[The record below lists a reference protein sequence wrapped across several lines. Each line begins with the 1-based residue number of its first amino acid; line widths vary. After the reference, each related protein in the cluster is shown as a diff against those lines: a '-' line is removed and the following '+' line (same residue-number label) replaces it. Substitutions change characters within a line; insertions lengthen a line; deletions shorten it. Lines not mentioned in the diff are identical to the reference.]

1 MPTPAKHSH
10 IVRRRRRRQLSR
22 LQPHATRRPTRL
34 ASAGQLMAPGTGL
47 LLPRMAGVPLI
58 HRVIADD
65 RLAVALAKSLV
76 ELDIAAPGDWKRAES
91 DPTSFTRLT
100 LERWIKAHGGSAI
113 CRRFLLVTSIG
124 DTPCEWAER
133 DESKP
138 NQLFLAVEPSE
149 ASCGCVTFG
158 PTLELLEKAH
168 PQLPVTFFNH
178 FVGALNRY
186 IRTYDHRDAEDRA
199 ETLREWAAQEPDAD
213 QYEIPDV
220 QGSIPAS
227 MRQIPLDEHELAQL
241 KDKISDPLA
250 AKLVDAVLALDHLSA
265 QAKRPE
271 LDDDIRQQL
280 SDCNPPLPCL
290 LAVFAEAGQ
299 ISASFDEEA
308 EGMMEVT
315 PEPNLIIPFDPTDR
329 ESVRNAF
336 QVFGVACQTIAAASS
351 LIDLMPGNDQWALTT
366 YEGRG

>member
-1 MPTPAKHSH
+1 MPAPANHGR
-10 IVRRRRRRQLSR
+10 IVRSRSRRQR
-22 LQPHATRRPTRL
+22 AQLQSNITRSPTRL
-34 ASAGQLMAPGTGL
+34 ASSGQLMAKGGGL
-47 LLPRMAGVPLI
+47 LLPRLAGAPPI
-58 HRVIADD
+58 HRMVADD
-65 RLAVALAKSLV
+65 RLAVMLAKSLV
-76 ELDIAAPGDWKRAES
+76 ELDIAAPGDWKRAEG

-113 CRRFLLVTSIG
+113 RHRFLLVASIS

-138 NQLFLAVEPSE
+138 NLLFLTAEPSE

-158 PTLELLEKAH
+158 PTLELLEKVH
-168 PQLPVTFFNH
+168 PQLPVTFFNL
-178 FVGALNRY
+178 FVGALNSW
-186 IRTYDHRDAEDRA
+186 IRVYDHRDAEERA

-220 QGSIPAS
+220 AGSIPPC
-227 MRQIPLDEHELAQL
+227 MRQEALDKAKLAHL
-241 KDKISDPLA
+241 KDKIEDPLA
-250 AKLVDAVLALDHLSA
+250 IKLVEAVLTLDHLSA
-265 QAKRPE
+265 QAERPE
-271 LDDDIRQQL
+271 LGEDIGQQL

-290 LAVFAEAGQ
+290 LAVFAEADQ

-329 ESVRNAF
+329 EIVRGASH
-336 QVFGVACQTIAAASS
+336 VFGVACETIAAASRV
-351 LIDLMPGNDQWALTT
+351 IDLMPGNDQWIIS
-366 YEGRG
+366 R